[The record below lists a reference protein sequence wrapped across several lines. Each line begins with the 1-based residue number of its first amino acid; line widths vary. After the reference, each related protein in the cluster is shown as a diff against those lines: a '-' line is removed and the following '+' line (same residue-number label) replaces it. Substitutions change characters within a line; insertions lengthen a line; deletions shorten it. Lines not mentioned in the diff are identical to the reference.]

1 MSEVKSQQRSVID
14 PTTAGAVT
22 VLNPA
27 CSNTMV
33 EQVALAPRTFSSLE
47 SKTIYLVDIGWGGPE
62 AAYDVFQVMEEWFAN
77 HIPSLKTV
85 LVRKKGPYPMDDP
98 DLWNEI
104 KAKGDACIIG
114 ISC

>member
-1 MSEVKSQQRSVID
+1 MSVAKSQQ
-14 PTTAGAVT
+14 PEMAAPATTGAIT

-33 EQVALAPRTFSSLE
+33 ERVPLAPRTFTSLE
-47 SKTIYLVDIGWGGPE
+47 GKTVYLVDIGWGGPE
-62 AAYDVFQVMEEWFAN
+62 AAYDVFQVMEDWFAAN
-77 HIPSLKTV
+77 IPSVKTK
-85 LVRKKGPYPMDDP
+85 LVRKKGPYPVDDP
-98 DLWNEI
+98 DLWQEI